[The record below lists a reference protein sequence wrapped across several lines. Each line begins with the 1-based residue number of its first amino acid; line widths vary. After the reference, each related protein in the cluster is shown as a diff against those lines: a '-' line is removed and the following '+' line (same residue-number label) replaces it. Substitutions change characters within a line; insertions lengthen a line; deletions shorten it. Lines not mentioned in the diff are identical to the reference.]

1 MMSARDSSSSSED
14 ENTDRI
20 KEAVWSFG
28 AETHKM
34 PEDGEKHTHSK
45 RLKVS
50 EHEHDGNQLK
60 TTPEFRSHVA
70 KKLGAMLDSVICEVS
85 RETPDCKPAPCENT
99 QDEADDGF
107 RLFSTSLPGNWRE
120 EPNQAPPPKRRPAP
134 SSSDSDSEMESR
146 LREAAVSISDL
157 LPSSSTERRQENERT
172 DAGARDEESTEP
184 KKKKKK
190 KKREAVT
197 EREEDEWLEQGDGA
211 VSQEQSREKNTL
223 KKKKKKKKKV
233 NEGVKE

>member
-1 MMSARDSSSSSED
+1 MMSARDSSSSED

-34 PEDGEKHTHSK
+34 HEDGEKHTHSK

-60 TTPEFRSHVA
+60 TTPE
-70 KKLGAMLDSVICEVS
+70 KLHMLDSVICEVS
-85 RETPDCKPAPCENT
+85 RETPDCKPVPCENT

-120 EPNQAPPPKRRPAP
+120 EPKQAPPPKRRPAP
-134 SSSDSDSEMESR
+134 SSSDSDMKALSIFIFIIIHRDSSE
-146 LREAAVSISDL
+146 
-157 LPSSSTERRQENERT
+157 TH
-172 DAGARDEESTEP
+172 
-184 KKKKKK
+184 
-190 KKREAVT
+190 
-197 EREEDEWLEQGDGA
+197 
-211 VSQEQSREKNTL
+211 
-223 KKKKKKKKKV
+223 
-233 NEGVKE
+233 EGSFG